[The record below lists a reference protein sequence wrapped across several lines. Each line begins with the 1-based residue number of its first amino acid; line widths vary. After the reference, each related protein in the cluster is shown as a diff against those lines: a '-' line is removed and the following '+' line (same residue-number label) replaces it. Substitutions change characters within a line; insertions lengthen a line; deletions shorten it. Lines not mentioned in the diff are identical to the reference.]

1 MGGRKKDE
9 EEELDQEVALSAI
22 ETSEA
27 LFEAMSFV
35 PGPIGWVARAL
46 RWFVYVLKALWK
58 YIKRV
63 WEKFERFYEKYVVP
77 IIEWLKKKID
87 WITAWLDKIVRY
99 LEKKIDW
106 IYNKLFGWIERL
118 RKTIDEIG
126 KKLSR
131 IVGVFLPKL
140 GKEID
145 KTREEI
151 LRTID
156 KYSRDLRDWALDKLR
171 QTVRPIQQGLYDIR
185 GALKELGE
193 KTLGELEQH
202 YILIT
207 GISKRPGI
215 LNSEPFVKAWE
226 DYGEEAFSRFA
237 DRYTGPDTRGDI
249 GKMEKLKESWFLS
262 RIVDEA
268 EMYMD
273 MIEKS
278 WVDDLLENF
287 GRNILEAWDEV
298 WFKKMMDHGLT
309 DEDIEKEEES
319 PSLFYPDELYWKWL
333 EMKGLAA

>member
-1 MGGRKKDE
+1 MGKDKKEQE
-9 EEELDQEVALSAI
+9 EIERDAAKESIEAADTFLDAI
-22 ETSEA
+22 EEV
-27 LFEAMSFV
+27 L
-35 PGPIGWVARAL
+35 GPFKWIVKFF
-46 RWFVYVLKALWK
+46 RWLIDVLLAIWEEIEDLWK
-58 YIKRV
+58 EIEEIY
-63 WEKFERFYEKYVVP
+63 ERYMRPV
-77 IIEWLKKKID
+77 IDWLKGKID
-87 WITAWLDKIVRY
+87 WIIGWLDKIVTY
-99 LEKKIDW
+99 IHEKIDW
-106 IYNKLFGWIERL
+106 IYNKLFGWIEKI

-126 KKLSR
+126 RKLSR

-140 GKEID
+140 GEEID

-151 LRTID
+151 LRIID

-171 QTVRPIQQGLYDIR
+171 QTIRPIQQGLYDIR

-287 GRNILEAWDEV
+287 GKNVLEAWDEI

-319 PSLFYPDELYWKWL
+319 PSLFYPDEIYWQWL
-333 EMKGLAA
+333 KMKGVAA